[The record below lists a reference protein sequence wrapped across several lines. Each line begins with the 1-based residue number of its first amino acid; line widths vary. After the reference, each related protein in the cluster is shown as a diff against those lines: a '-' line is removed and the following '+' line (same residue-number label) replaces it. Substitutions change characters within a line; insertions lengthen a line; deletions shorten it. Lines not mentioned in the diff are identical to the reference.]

1 MQCGLDDAWGRQRLS
16 GYGGSWVC
24 IGVLG
29 VGNCKGIVCY
39 CDTEVYG
46 IREGQRNVREKC
58 FRR

>member
-29 VGNCKGIVCY
+29 KGMV
-39 CDTEVYG
+39 VVSG
-46 IREGQRNVREKC
+46 LVAWVR
-58 FRR
+58 RL